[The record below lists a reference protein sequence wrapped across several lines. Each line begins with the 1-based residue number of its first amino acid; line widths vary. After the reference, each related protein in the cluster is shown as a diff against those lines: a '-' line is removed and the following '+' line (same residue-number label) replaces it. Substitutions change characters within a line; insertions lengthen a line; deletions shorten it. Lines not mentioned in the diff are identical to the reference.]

1 MLIILDIRFNDDEY
15 DDLYYT
21 WRLLGQK
28 IDFSAFR
35 NLKYLSCS
43 NLKVDNDMLSGL
55 QGVIKLKLLNC
66 RLESKSLSHLI
77 NLQILQVDCVNRSV
91 NLSGLDNLKLVVL
104 SDLENFDHLKNLG
117 NSLTGLQLNQCSGKI
132 EKANKFFKKHQEF
145 SNVTHLQINESTI
158 GFNKEWLDK
167 FTCLRKLS
175 LVENDLKSVD
185 FLQHSGLSNLEEL
198 DLSYNSIKSIGENDF
213 SELKNLR
220 YLEISQ
226 NENDDGM
233 EIASNAFRFLNRLE
247 TLILRFVNFGETLT
261 NTFLNGLC
269 NLTTLDLSD
278 NWIRTIESDAFA
290 HTPKLN
296 RLVFCYNVCESDWNA
311 VLSLKH
317 LETLEFSEAEDIKW
331 TCFLCYVFRD
341 SNIRIYYV

>member
-1 MLIILDIRFNDDEY
+1 
-15 DDLYYT
+15 
-21 WRLLGQK
+21 
-28 IDFSAFR
+28 
-35 NLKYLSCS
+35 
-43 NLKVDNDMLSGL
+43 MLSGL
-55 QGVIKLKLLNC
+55 QGVVKLKLFNC
-66 RLESKSLSHLI
+66 RLESKSLSHLT
-77 NLQILQVDCVNRSV
+77 NLQILQFDCVNPSV

-104 SDLENFDHLKNLG
+104 RDLENFDHLKNLG
-117 NSLTGLQLNQCSGKI
+117 NSLTGLRLNQCSGKI
-132 EKANKFFKKHQEF
+132 DKVNKFFKQHQEF
-145 SNVTHLQINESTI
+145 SNVTHLEINESTI
-158 GFNKEWLDK
+158 GINKEWFDK

-213 SELKNLR
+213 SELRNLR
-220 YLEISQ
+220 YVEISQ

-233 EIASNAFRFLNRLE
+233 EIASNAFRFLNKLE
-247 TLILRFVNFGETLT
+247 TLILRYVNFGETLT

-269 NLTTLDLSD
+269 NLKTLDLSD
-278 NWIRTIESDAFA
+278 NGIRTIEPDAFS

-296 RLVFCYNVCESDWNA
+296 RLVFCYNVCESCDWNA

-317 LETLEFSEAEDIKW
+317 LETLEFSEDEDIKQ

-341 SNIRIYYV
+341 SNIYLFIYLLKKKNRFISELKFKKKSKKKENF